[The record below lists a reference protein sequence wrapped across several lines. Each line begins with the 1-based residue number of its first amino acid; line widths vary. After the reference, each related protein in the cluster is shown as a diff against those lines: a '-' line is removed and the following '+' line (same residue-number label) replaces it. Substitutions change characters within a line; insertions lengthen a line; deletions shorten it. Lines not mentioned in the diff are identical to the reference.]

1 MNMESVLNRLR
12 DTVSATVYQV
22 TSNVSTALPGNP
34 LTRQYELI
42 RQVGSAGPGL
52 VFKIYEAVKK
62 STQEDAALFIL
73 EKKALEKLS
82 KKDKE
87 VLLEAIRRG
96 VAQLTRLRH
105 PSMLTVQHNL
115 EESRDLIAF
124 ATEPVVG
131 SLSNLFDA
139 NKNLDTDDSKDS
151 QERSFYDVEI
161 KYGLFSIAEGLV
173 FLHKD
178 AKILHR
184 NISPENIIINR
195 NGLWKISGFDFSV
208 TTTTPNEQP
217 YKYPALKVL
226 PDTSL
231 DAQPNFSY
239 VALENLRDNSLVDAS
254 SDIFSLG
261 ILTLTLY
268 NQGSAPCTFTSSHQY
283 NPSKFAAELEGKLS
297 SNNCWSSIPEE
308 SRKHIKL
315 LCSIDTTLRPDAQQ
329 ISKLQ
334 IFQDVLV
341 RALQYFDSLFQWDN
355 AQKAQFYK
363 SFPDLLDKFP
373 KRVRLRGIMSGL
385 AKEFV
390 NPEMVPFVLPNV
402 LQIAKDTTDEEF
414 HTWIVPHLVPVFKYK
429 EPIQIGIYLLQN
441 MEFLVKKF
449 NTKPE
454 SLREHIIP
462 LLYRFLESDAYQIQ
476 ELCLS
481 VVPTVI
487 HLIDYSGTKNSLLPR
502 IKKLALN
509 TKLLSVRVN
518 CLVCLGKIL
527 EHLDKWLVLDEVLTL
542 VMQMPSREPAV
553 IMASVGIFKLVLNSS
568 KLGMTKEILAT
579 KVIPFLVPMSIENG
593 LNLQQFNTV
602 MMLIREMLSKV
613 EEDHQ
618 TKLQQLDS
626 IKVQHDSFFTSSESN
641 KPATSGANFDP
652 FNFNSVSAALPP
664 QNLSNGS
671 ASGVLSLG
679 DKERLAFQKEQQQRL
694 NSEQP
699 LIPQTNSSL
708 SNKNSSNQA
717 KDLTSTLISANLNML
732 PKSSSSSGFTS
743 NISST
748 GFANFNTQPIS
759 HQGSTQ
765 LTNNSISSN
774 SKPNMSSL
782 DSLVILNS
790 GQSRITGQSLNAMK
804 STVGAPSISSFAN
817 NVSTNHQSSQSS
829 KQLSKSELEEFL
841 N

>member
-1 MNMESVLNRLR
+1 MESVLNRLR

-553 IMASVGIFKLVLNSS
+553 IMASVG
-568 KLGMTKEILAT
+568 MC
-579 KVIPFLVPMSIENG
+579 
-593 LNLQQFNTV
+593 
-602 MMLIREMLSKV
+602 
-613 EEDHQ
+613 H
-618 TKLQQLDS
+618 
-626 IKVQHDSFFTSSESN
+626 FT
-641 KPATSGANFDP
+641 
-652 FNFNSVSAALPP
+652 
-664 QNLSNGS
+664 
-671 ASGVLSLG
+671 
-679 DKERLAFQKEQQQRL
+679 
-694 NSEQP
+694 
-699 LIPQTNSSL
+699 
-708 SNKNSSNQA
+708 
-717 KDLTSTLISANLNML
+717 M
-732 PKSSSSSGFTS
+732 
-743 NISST
+743 
-748 GFANFNTQPIS
+748 
-759 HQGSTQ
+759 
-765 LTNNSISSN
+765 
-774 SKPNMSSL
+774 
-782 DSLVILNS
+782 
-790 GQSRITGQSLNAMK
+790 
-804 STVGAPSISSFAN
+804 
-817 NVSTNHQSSQSS
+817 
-829 KQLSKSELEEFL
+829 
-841 N
+841 